1 VTRQPAT
8 VRDPAAATA
17 ASNGL
22 AVRRD
27 RLPGDQAA
35 SAILLPF
42 SASTGAAAFR
52 EQDVTYLVFAERQPI
67 DLAELK
73 GDPVFGQAFA
83 QPLAAG
89 TLIGLPHPASVS
101 VGLSATPQGWR
112 VAALTA
118 PARPQPIPAV
128 NAAGRLNFPAGQEGD
143 VISMADPVTGAT
155 LLVGTQRRS
164 GQAVLNPRRT
174 TEFILRPTLQGVV
187 IEPLSD
193 ALVMKTTPAG
203 FSLENGSGSL
213 ALSSPESAA
222 DGMADAGN
230 LTRRLHF
237 SMMPPDALL
246 RHLEEQTFDAAMTPV
261 LARGPKRRAAAETMM
276 SLGMEAEA
284 QGLLQVA
291 ADQDPHEAASADTAA
306 LTAIAALLAGRPG
319 EAQGLDD
326 PRLAG
331 TDEIALWRAVRQA
344 MQDPGSPAAA
354 SVFAATAPLVLQY
367 PPAIRDRILPLILE
381 TMLKGG
387 EVAAAARLL
396 DLRPDDPR
404 LAYAR
409 ALRVQ
414 AEGDTDRALAMLDAL
429 ANGRDQF
436 DHARAAVRAVELRLA
451 AHSIGTAQAADALDK
466 LLYAW
471 RGGEREL
478 DLRERIADLRGESG
492 AWREGLAMLR
502 QAETD
507 FPDQAAAVHQ
517 RLKDLFAG
525 MIRDPASQ
533 KMNALDFVAML
544 DENADLMADPKGQ
557 EALAQ
562 PLADRLV
569 ALDLPGRAKP
579 LLEKLMQSA
588 TSDVVKARAGA
599 RLAALEAR
607 QNDDAGV
614 LATLDAS
621 DGSDLP
627 PDLVEQRAV
636 LRANAMARQGNPSGA
651 AAILADMKTPEAT
664 AARAQILENAKDWA
678 GAEQA
683 WLAYAALTV
692 PAEGALDEAATRTL
706 LRLATATERGGD
718 EAGLTALRAKYANR
732 VGAGPLGDMFRLLTA
747 EPIRTTGDIGRS
759 KQELNL
765 AESLPE
771 KLKALQ
777 GGALTR

>member
-1 VTRQPAT
+1 MARQPAT
-8 VRDPAAATA
+8 VRDPAPATD
-17 ASNGL
+17 ASKRL
-22 AVRRD
+22 VARRD
-27 RLPGDQAA
+27 QLPGNQAG
-35 SAILLPF
+35 SVILLPF
-42 SASTGAAAFR
+42 STSTGAAAFR
-52 EQDVTYLVFAERQPI
+52 EQDVTYLVFDERQPI

-89 TLIGLPHPASVS
+89 TLIGLPHSSSVS

-112 VAALTA
+112 VAALTV
-118 PARPQPIPAV
+118 PARPQSIPAV
-128 NAAGRLNFPAGQEGD
+128 NVAGHLNFPAGQASD
-143 VISMADPVTGAT
+143 VVSMADPVTGAT
-155 LLVGTQRRS
+155 LLVGTQRRA
-164 GQAVLNPRRT
+164 GQAVVNFRRT

-193 ALVMKTTPAG
+193 RLVLKTTPGG
-203 FSLENGSGSL
+203 FSLETDSGGL
-213 ALSSPESAA
+213 ALSSPESGA
-222 DGMADAGN
+222 DGPADADN
-230 LTRRLHF
+230 LTRRLRF

-246 RHLEEQTFDAAMTPV
+246 RQLDEQTFNAAMAPPM
-261 LARGPKRRAAAETMM
+261 ARGPKRRTAAETMM

-284 QGLLQVA
+284 QGVLQVA
-291 ADQDPHEAASADTAA
+291 ADQDPREAASADTEA
-306 LTAIAALLAGRPG
+306 LTAIAALLAGRPD

-326 PRLAG
+326 PRLTG

-354 SVFAATAPLVLQY
+354 SVFASTAPLALQY

-396 DLRPDDPR
+396 DLRPDDPK

-429 ANGRDQF
+429 ANGPDQF
-436 DHARAAVRAVELRLA
+436 DHARAAIRAVELRLA
-451 AHSIGTAQAADALDK
+451 AHRIDTAHAADALDK

-478 DLRERIADLRGESG
+478 NLRERIADLRGQSG

-517 RLKDLFAG
+517 RLKDMFAG

-544 DENADLMADPKGQ
+544 DENADLMADPKDQ
-557 EALAQ
+557 EALAE
-562 PLADRLV
+562 PLADRLL
-569 ALDLPGRAKP
+569 ALDLPERAKP

-588 TSDVVKARAGA
+588 KSDVAKARVGA

-614 LATLDAS
+614 LTTLDAS
-621 DGSDLP
+621 EGSNLP

-636 LRANAMARQGNPSGA
+636 LRANAVARQGNPSGA
-651 AAILADMKTPEAT
+651 AAILADMKTPKAT

-678 GAEQA
+678 DAEQA
-683 WLAYAALTV
+683 WLAYAALAV
-692 PAEGALDEAATRTL
+692 PPEGALDEAATRTL

-718 EAGLTALRAKYANR
+718 EPGLTALREKYASR

-747 EPIRTTGDIGRS
+747 EPIRTEGDIGRS
-759 KQELNL
+759 KREVNL
-765 AESLPE
+765 AASLPE

-777 GGALTR
+777 GGP